1 MRTLGLVYAMATG
14 LLLVVMG
21 SWGVVAQAEPLE
33 KEPLAL
39 PSPHS
44 SASLPLN
51 SSIHRLK
58 SGDRIRLT
66 VTGFPDLSGEQI
78 IMADGMLQL
87 PLAGAIAIAGRTPT
101 EAVSAITEAL
111 RPYIRRPQVG
121 LAVVSIRPSR
131 ISVTGEVLRPGPRFV
146 VAMEPDRNASTPAN
160 TGGESFQ
167 TVSYALL
174 LAGGITPNADIRN
187 VVIRRAELR
196 PMGDR
201 SEFPSQPEIAE
212 IKVDLWQAIQRGDL
226 ASDPQILDG
235 DEIIVP
241 TAQVSSAEQQQFLA
255 STVAPAKITV
265 QVAGQVQ
272 RPGSVNIVPTSGVT
286 AAIAAAGG
294 LTDKANQKSIAL
306 LRMTAGGRL
315 ERQTFAFGQDS
326 GPLKDG
332 DVIVASKSFLSS
344 ALDTMGSVFN
354 PLAPLF
360 FLLR

>member
-1 MRTLGLVYAMATG
+1 MRTLGLVYAMAMG

-21 SWGVVAQAEPLE
+21 SWGVVAQAEPLD

-286 AAIAAAGG
+286 AAIAAA
-294 LTDKANQKSIAL
+294 DK
-306 LRMTAGGRL
+306 
-315 ERQTFAFGQDS
+315 
-326 GPLKDG
+326 
-332 DVIVASKSFLSS
+332 
-344 ALDTMGSVFN
+344 
-354 PLAPLF
+354 
-360 FLLR
+360 